1 VSKQLPESSEDI
13 SSSIKGDRLFVRA
26 NVALKDFGGAK
37 ALGPLASMLGTRDT
51 VQLGGTMHVL
61 RPGLGEFQIKE
72 VRIGSFTVP
81 QAIVPRL
88 IRAIRRG
95 EMPDSLSEDA
105 LPMKLPDYIGDI
117 RIANGQITVYRKTQ

>member
-1 VSKQLPESSEDI
+1 
-13 SSSIKGDRLFVRA
+13 
-26 NVALKDFGGAK
+26 
-37 ALGPLASMLGTRDT
+37 MLGTRDT
-51 VQLGGTMHVL
+51 VQLGGTMRVL

-72 VRIGSFTVP
+72 VKIGSFPVP

-95 EMPDSLSEDA
+95 EMPDSLSDDA

-117 RIANGQITVYRKTQ
+117 RIANGQITVYRKTP